1 MRGDFFT
8 DEWGDTAEHIDPA
21 AWHPWE
27 SCSGISKAYGNHW
40 MEEQDPSMV
49 MTDREFICHF
59 TSIVA
64 RGGNLLLLVNLDG
77 QGAIPKVQEDRLL
90 SIGRW
95 LAANGEAIYATR
107 IIAPYSTAAVD
118 YTRAKDGATV
128 YAIIKE
134 PAAEVTLACEIPSGA
149 RVTALGETEALP
161 ARRDGTTTIVRLPPR
176 LANATLPFVLKISA
190 AE

>member
-1 MRGDFFT
+1 
-8 DEWGDTAEHIDPA
+8 
-21 AWHPWE
+21 
-27 SCSGISKAYGNHW
+27 
-40 MEEQDPSMV
+40 MEELDPSMV

-134 PAAEVTLACEIPSGA
+134 PAAEVTLAC
-149 RVTALGETEALP
+149 ALP
-161 ARRDGTTTIVRLPPR
+161 KDATVTEIASGRRLETVRAGGDVRVRLPADLVASPLP
-176 LANATLPFVLKISA
+176 LAVRIENKNK
-190 AE
+190 E